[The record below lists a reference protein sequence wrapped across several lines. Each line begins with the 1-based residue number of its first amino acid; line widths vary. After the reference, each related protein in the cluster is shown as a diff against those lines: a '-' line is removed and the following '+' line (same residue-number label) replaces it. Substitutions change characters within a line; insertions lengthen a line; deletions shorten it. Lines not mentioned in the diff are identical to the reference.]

1 MATCEG
7 CGKQIP
13 TAGRGRRRAP
23 RWCDG
28 CQLDILRRAD
38 QADLADDRLFRSCAV
53 CGSQLS
59 DRRSDARVCSTRCRV
74 YLSRLRSSRRLL
86 ERMVHYQEAG
96 T

>member
-7 CGKQIP
+7 CGKPIP

-28 CQLDILRRAD
+28 CQLDILHRAN
-38 QADLADDRLFRSCAV
+38 QADLADDRLFRSCVV
-53 CGSQLS
+53 CENPIA

-74 YLSRLRSSRRLL
+74 YLSRLRRTRGLL
-86 ERMVHYQEAG
+86 ERIVRYQEAG
-96 T
+96 